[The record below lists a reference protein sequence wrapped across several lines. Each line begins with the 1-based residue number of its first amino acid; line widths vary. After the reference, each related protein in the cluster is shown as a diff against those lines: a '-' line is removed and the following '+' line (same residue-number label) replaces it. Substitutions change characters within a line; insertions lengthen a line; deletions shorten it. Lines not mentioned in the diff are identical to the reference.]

1 MSKFR
6 CPNCRKQ
13 TLGVNEIG
21 RPFPKRLR
29 KVQIRLRCIYCGAI
43 LAQHGGGWT
52 FPGQLAPLIVSAF
65 LFALLIYRLPD
76 FPLFKMLQIAVQG
89 LLAYKVA
96 SL

>member
-13 TLGVNEIG
+13 TFGVNEIG

-29 KVQIRLRCIYCGAI
+29 EVQIRMRCIYCGAI
-43 LAQHGGGWT
+43 LAQQGGEWT
-52 FPGQLAPLIVSAF
+52 FPRQLAPLVISAF
-65 LFALLIYRLPD
+65 LFAVLIYHLPD
-76 FPLFKMLQIAVQG
+76 IALFKVLEIAVQG

-96 SL
+96 SV